1 MAVSNSRATLLLGIV
16 VIIMTLISQASY
28 NEAISGLSY
37 DYYKQTCPHLE
48 DIVQKEVERIYYIHG
63 NAVVSFTKNIFHDC
77 VIQVTVIKLR
87 GESMRNIERSRIC
100 E

>member
-63 NAVVSFTKNIFHDC
+63 NAATSFTRNIFHDC
-77 VIQVTVIKLR
+77 AVQVTVIKLR